1 VKENLATNHL
11 PIAAASIRQE
21 EELILRHFDEHVDVV
36 VRAFE
41 LLRPQILDTAA
52 LITHA
57 LAFGKKLIAFG
68 NGGSATQA
76 SHLVGELVG
85 RFSKAPRRPLPA
97 IALGADSGVVTCI
110 GNDFGYDSL
119 FWRQMEAL
127 AQPGDIAIGLTT
139 SGASENVLRGLAMAG
154 KKDVVTIALTGEGGL
169 VQDVA
174 KHVLKVPSAST
185 ACIQEMHLMILHMWC
200 LVIDSAFTTQ
210 NPRGPEK

>member
-1 VKENLATNHL
+1 MKLRE
-11 PIAAASIRQE
+11 E
-21 EELILRHFDEHVDVV
+21 EELIVRHFDEHMEVV
-36 VRAFE
+36 AHAFE
-41 LLRPQILDTAA
+41 SLRPQILDTAA

-154 KKDVVTIALTGEGGL
+154 KKDALTIALTGEAGL
-169 VQDVA
+169 SQDVA
-174 KHVLKVPSAST
+174 KHVLRIPSAST

-200 LVIDSAFTTQ
+200 LAIDAAFIGNNGSNQRKT
-210 NPRGPEK
+210 P

>member
-1 VKENLATNHL
+1 MKENPTTNHL
-11 PIAAASIRQE
+11 PRAAASMRKE
-21 EELILRHFDEHVDVV
+21 EELIARHFSEHMDMAA
-36 VRAFE
+36 RSFE
-41 LLRPQILDTAA
+41 LLQPQILDTAA

-57 LAFGKKLIAFG
+57 LAFSRKLIVFG

-119 FWRQMEAL
+119 FWRQVEAF
-127 AQPGDIAIGLTT
+127 AQPGDIAIGFTT
-139 SGASENVLRGLAMAG
+139 SGQSENVLRGLSMAT
-154 KKDVVTIALTGEGGL
+154 KKDAVTIALTGEAGL
-169 VQDVA
+169 AQDVA

-185 ACIQEMHLMILHMWC
+185 AYIQEVHLMILHMWC
-200 LVIDSAFTTQ
+200 LAIDASFIGG
-210 NPRGPEK
+210 NGSN